1 MEERPTRLTSSG
13 PVGGPCRESLTGQ
26 APPSDSEGS
35 APTAD
40 SKQETS
46 VSDLT
51 EEAKALLD
59 DIDILI
65 ERLGDLSGSL
75 SRLEEYLPGEASSQA
90 ARLRDRVETITDGLK
105 ELRGE
110 IRSEG
115 TVQTVHELL
124 AEDYR
129 DIAQS
134 IAASAESLRSI
145 GPSGGSS
152 PGEALPSELATS
164 KSSPTEPAPTN
175 SVDTNPMEERSDQAG
190 GTATALMFFGGAA
203 LTAWFL
209 FKESGGSD
217 EEDGEADGQGPG
229 DVVPAEGALIGQY

>member
-1 MEERPTRLTSSG
+1 
-13 PVGGPCRESLTGQ
+13 
-26 APPSDSEGS
+26 
-35 APTAD
+35 
-40 SKQETS
+40 
-46 VSDLT
+46 
-51 EEAKALLD
+51 LD

-134 IAASAESLRSI
+134 IAAQAESLRSVGI
-145 GPSGGSS
+145 SDKSSDGPSPDGPSS
-152 PGEALPSELATS
+152 SELA
-164 KSSPTEPAPTN
+164 SPNE
-175 SVDTNPMEERSDQAG
+175 MESPSGAQSNATG

-209 FKESGGSD
+209 MKESGQTDKNQTGSNREDDD
-217 EEDGEADGQGPG
+217 EPQSPG
-229 DVVPAEGALIGQY
+229 DVVPAQGALIGQY

>member
-1 MEERPTRLTSSG
+1 
-13 PVGGPCRESLTGQ
+13 
-26 APPSDSEGS
+26 
-35 APTAD
+35 
-40 SKQETS
+40 

-65 ERLGDLSGSL
+65 ERLGDLSASL
-75 SRLEEYLPGEASSQA
+75 SSLEEYLPGEASSQA
-90 ARLRDRVETITDGLK
+90 ARLRGRVETITDGLK

-124 AEDYR
+124 VEDYR

-152 PGEALPSELATS
+152 PGEAPPSELATS
-164 KSSPTEPAPTN
+164 KSPSSEPAPTN
-175 SVDTNPMEERSDQAG
+175 SMDDDSDQAG

-217 EEDGEADGQGPG
+217 GEDGEADDGQGPG